1 MPVRLRECK
10 AEEGKSACMAGN
22 KYEEI
27 VQAAVHLFEQKGYHA
42 TSVQDIADAV
52 GLQKGS
58 LYHYI
63 SGKEDLLLGVA
74 QRAITEFNQ
83 RMKRILASEQ
93 SSQEKMKRA
102 MESHL
107 ELITHDVQLSTVL
120 LRESVALGEKPQ
132 QVVREATDLYLDLW
146 TQLIEEGIA
155 RGEFREGNARIT
167 ALAILG
173 ACNWVYRWYR
183 EGGSL
188 TSADVA
194 AVYAGLFLNGIKKE

>member
-1 MPVRLRECK
+1 
-10 AEEGKSACMAGN
+10 MASN

-27 VQAAVHLFEQKGYHA
+27 VQAAVELFEKKGYHA

-63 SGKEDLLLGVA
+63 SGKEDLLLGLA

-83 RMKRILASEQ
+83 RMERILSSERSAQ
-93 SSQEKMKRA
+93 DKMKEA
-102 MESHL
+102 LSMHL

-120 LRESVALGEKPQ
+120 LRESVALGERPQ
-132 QVVREATDLYLDLW
+132 QVVKEATDLYLDLW
-146 TQLIEEGIA
+146 TRLLAEGIEA
-155 RGEFREGNARIT
+155 GEFRPGNPRLT

-173 ACNWVYRWYR
+173 ACNWVFRWYQEDGTLR
-183 EGGSL
+183 SQAI
-188 TSADVA
+188 ADI
-194 AVYAGLFLNGIKKE
+194 YADLFFDGIKK

>member
-1 MPVRLRECK
+1 MIFLIIS
-10 AEEGKSACMAGN
+10 EGMRAYMASN

-27 VQAAVHLFEQKGYHA
+27 VLAAVKLFEKKGYHA

-83 RMKRILASEQ
+83 RMERILAGDE
-93 SSQEKMKRA
+93 SSQEKMKKA
-102 MESHL
+102 MEMHL
-107 ELITHDVQLSTVL
+107 GLITHDVQLSTVL

-132 QVVREATDLYLDLW
+132 QVVQEATDLYLTLW
-146 TQLIEEGIA
+146 TRLIEEGTL
-155 RGEFREGNARIT
+155 RGEFRPGNARMT
-167 ALAILG
+167 ALAVLG
-173 ACNWVYRWYR
+173 ACNWVYRWYQ
-183 EGGSL
+183 ESGTLS
-188 TSADVA
+188 SDKVA
-194 AVYAGLFLNGIKKE
+194 EIYASVFLDGIAK